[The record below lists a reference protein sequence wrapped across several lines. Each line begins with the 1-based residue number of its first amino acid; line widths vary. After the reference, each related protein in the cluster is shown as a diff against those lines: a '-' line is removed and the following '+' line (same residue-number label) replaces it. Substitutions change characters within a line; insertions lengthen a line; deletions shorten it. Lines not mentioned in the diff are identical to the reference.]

1 MHRVILPLVV
11 LAATACQPGAVPLS
25 DDDIAAIRDLGYA
38 YARANL
44 AKDAD
49 AVVAVYAD
57 DAMEM
62 PPNEAATVGKAAI
75 RARYASW
82 FQADVASIEFT
93 INPAEIVGADGLA
106 YARGTWTWTGV
117 PPGMTDHVSEAGK
130 HLAIARRQED
140 GSWLWTVAMW
150 NSDPPS
156 GQQE

>member
-1 MHRVILPLVV
+1 MILPLVV
-11 LAATACQPGAVPLS
+11 LAASACQPAAVQLS
-25 DDDIAAIRDLGYA
+25 EDDMAAIRELGTS

-62 PPNEAATVGKAAI
+62 PPNEATTVGKAAI

-93 INPAEIVGADGLA
+93 ITPAEIAGANGLA

-117 PPGMTDHVSEAGK
+117 PPGMTEPVSEAGK

-156 GQQE
+156 AGQE